1 MKACERQKKGAV
13 LLSTSL
19 LVAADTALGSVAE
32 QIADFIKILG
42 EHLRLG
48 SSNADIARIFV
59 ELITDLPY
67 EAKFEDTRKDY
78 PVDRYGDATMR
89 YIIEKP
95 SGLQPDYADQILDY
109 LDTTGLEKKVRAL
122 TPRVKDRL
130 ARALKK
136 FDTNI
141 GRTNLAEWIGDKA
154 AELIAASSEKDYAQ
168 EIASEKVSLA
178 REAFA
183 KTEYANYLLGE
194 AQGRCSFTSCK
205 KPLLATSSGK
215 PVTDF
220 EIIVINPQSD
230 GANPANLLACCHDC
244 ATKYGPEPSQEDI
257 AEALGIKETQQR
269 EHKISDIVSKR
280 NVEEAIAKVI
290 RKLPEADQADL
301 YIDIKQPLTVKT
313 KLPQQENFMLAAKI
327 LQYVAVY
334 FDHIDTVLKSNE
346 FIRPGGFDAFCRT
359 VAELFDCMDQ
369 TQATE
374 AEIFSHLVSWLEDKT
389 HGGVEACEAVISYF
403 VQNCQ
408 VFR

>member
-194 AQGRCSFTSCK
+194 AQGRCSFT
-205 KPLLATSSGK
+205 
-215 PVTDF
+215 
-220 EIIVINPQSD
+220 
-230 GANPANLLACCHDC
+230 
-244 ATKYGPEPSQEDI
+244 
-257 AEALGIKETQQR
+257 
-269 EHKISDIVSKR
+269 
-280 NVEEAIAKVI
+280 
-290 RKLPEADQADL
+290 
-301 YIDIKQPLTVKT
+301 
-313 KLPQQENFMLAAKI
+313 
-327 LQYVAVY
+327 
-334 FDHIDTVLKSNE
+334 
-346 FIRPGGFDAFCRT
+346 
-359 VAELFDCMDQ
+359 
-369 TQATE
+369 
-374 AEIFSHLVSWLEDKT
+374 
-389 HGGVEACEAVISYF
+389 
-403 VQNCQ
+403 
-408 VFR
+408 